1 MEERITT
8 AGVLIIDGRFLIAK
22 RTERGS
28 IGGMWEFVGG
38 KNRWGESEE
47 ETLKRE
53 FDEELGLAI
62 EVEGLI
68 HAHHFTNKETAYHL
82 KAYVVRLI
90 SAFKPRLSV
99 HTELRWVALTEL
111 EGFPMAGSDRA
122 IVQTLLSAF
131 SDEHTVVTAD
141 S

>member
-1 MEERITT
+1 MENRITT

-22 RTERGS
+22 RIESGS

-53 FDEELGLAI
+53 FFEELGLSI

-68 HAHHFTNKETAYHL
+68 HSHFFINKETRYHL
-82 KAYVVRLI
+82 KAYLVHL
-90 SAFKPRLSV
+90 SSPFKPRLTV
-99 HTELRWVALTEL
+99 HTELRWVSLNEL
-111 EGFPMAGSDRA
+111 KEYAMAPSDQE
-122 IVQTLLSAF
+122 IVSTLRSLLS
-131 SDEHTVVTAD
+131 DMD
-141 S
+141 RDD

>member
-1 MEERITT
+1 MENRITT

-22 RTERGS
+22 RIESGS

-53 FDEELGLAI
+53 FLEELDLAI

-68 HAHHFTNKETAYHL
+68 HSHFFINKETRYHL
-82 KAYVVRLI
+82 KAYLVHL
-90 SAFKPRLSV
+90 SSPFKPRLTV
-99 HTELRWVALTEL
+99 HTELRWVSLNEL
-111 EGFPMAGSDRA
+111 KGFAMAPSDQE
-122 IVQTLLSAF
+122 IVSTLRSLLS
-131 SDEHTVVTAD
+131 DMD
-141 S
+141 RDD

>member
-1 MEERITT
+1 MENRITT

-22 RTERGS
+22 RIESGS

-53 FDEELGLAI
+53 FLEELDLAI

-68 HAHHFTNKETAYHL
+68 HSHFFINKETRYHL
-82 KAYVVRLI
+82 KAYLVHL
-90 SAFKPRLSV
+90 SSPFKPRLTV
-99 HTELRWVALTEL
+99 HTELRWVSLNEL
-111 EGFPMAGSDRA
+111 KEYAMAPSDQE
-122 IVQTLLSAF
+122 IVSTLRSLLS
-131 SDEHTVVTAD
+131 DMD
-141 S
+141 RDD

>member
-1 MEERITT
+1 MENRITT

-22 RTERGS
+22 RIESGS

-53 FDEELGLAI
+53 FLEELDLAI

-68 HAHHFTNKETAYHL
+68 HSHFFINKEMRYHL
-82 KAYVVRLI
+82 KAYLVHL
-90 SAFKPRLSV
+90 SSPFKPRLTV
-99 HTELRWVALTEL
+99 HTELRWVSLNEL
-111 EGFPMAGSDRA
+111 KEYAMAPSDQE
-122 IVQTLLSAF
+122 IVSTLRSLLS
-131 SDEHTVVTAD
+131 DMD
-141 S
+141 RDD

>member
-22 RTERGS
+22 RIESGS

-53 FDEELGLAI
+53 FLEELGLAI

-68 HAHHFTNKETAYHL
+68 HSHFFINKETRYHL
-82 KAYVVRLI
+82 KAYLVHL
-90 SAFKPRLSV
+90 SSPFKPRLTV
-99 HTELRWVALTEL
+99 HTELRWVSLNEL
-111 EGFPMAGSDRA
+111 KEYAMAPSDQE
-122 IVQTLLSAF
+122 IVSTLRSLLS
-131 SDEHTVVTAD
+131 DMD
-141 S
+141 RDD

>member
-1 MEERITT
+1 MENRITT

-22 RTERGS
+22 RIESGS

-53 FDEELGLAI
+53 FLEELDLAI

-68 HAHHFTNKETAYHL
+68 HSHFFINKETRYHL
-82 KAYVVRLI
+82 KAYLVHL
-90 SAFKPRLSV
+90 SSPFKPRLTV
-99 HTELRWVALTEL
+99 HTELRWVSLNEL
-111 EGFPMAGSDRA
+111 KEYAMAPSDQE
-122 IVQTLLSAF
+122 IVDATLSALRYGP
-131 SDEHTVVTAD
+131 
-141 S
+141 

>member
-22 RTERGS
+22 RIESGS

-53 FDEELGLAI
+53 FLEELDLAI

-68 HAHHFTNKETAYHL
+68 HSHFFINKETRYHL
-82 KAYVVRLI
+82 KAYLVHL
-90 SAFKPRLSV
+90 SSPFKPRLTV
-99 HTELRWVALTEL
+99 HTELRWVSLNEL
-111 EGFPMAGSDRA
+111 KEYAMAPSDQE
-122 IVQTLLSAF
+122 IVSTLRSLLS
-131 SDEHTVVTAD
+131 DMD
-141 S
+141 RDD

>member
-22 RTERGS
+22 RIESGS

-53 FDEELGLAI
+53 FLEELGLEI

-68 HAHHFTNKETAYHL
+68 HSHFFINKETRYHL
-82 KAYVVRLI
+82 KAYLVHL
-90 SAFKPRLSV
+90 SSPFKPRLTV
-99 HTELRWVALTEL
+99 HTELRWVSLNEL
-111 EGFPMAGSDRA
+111 KGYAMAPSDQA
-122 IVQTLLSAF
+122 IVSALLSALSVMG
-131 SDEHTVVTAD
+131 SDD
-141 S
+141 

>member
-1 MEERITT
+1 MENRITT

-22 RTERGS
+22 RIESGS

-53 FDEELGLAI
+53 FLEELDLAI

-68 HAHHFTNKETAYHL
+68 HSHYFINKETRYHL
-82 KAYVVRLI
+82 KAYLVHL
-90 SAFKPRLSV
+90 SSPFKPRLTV
-99 HTELRWVALTEL
+99 HTELRWVSLNEL
-111 EGFPMAGSDRA
+111 KEYAMAPSDQE
-122 IVQTLLSAF
+122 IVSTLRSLLS
-131 SDEHTVVTAD
+131 DMD
-141 S
+141 RDD

>member
-1 MEERITT
+1 MENRITT

-22 RTERGS
+22 RIESGS

-53 FDEELGLAI
+53 FLEELDLAI

-68 HAHHFTNKETAYHL
+68 HSPFFINKEPRYHL
-82 KAYVVRLI
+82 KAYLVHL
-90 SAFKPRLSV
+90 SSPFKPRLTV
-99 HTELRWVALTEL
+99 HTELRWVSLNEL
-111 EGFPMAGSDRA
+111 KEYAMAPSDQE
-122 IVQTLLSAF
+122 IVSTLRSLLS
-131 SDEHTVVTAD
+131 DMD
-141 S
+141 RDD

>member
-1 MEERITT
+1 MENRITT

-22 RTERGS
+22 RIESGS

-53 FDEELGLAI
+53 FLEELDLAI

-68 HAHHFTNKETAYHL
+68 HSHYFINKETRYHL
-82 KAYVVRLI
+82 KAYLVHL
-90 SAFKPRLSV
+90 SATFKPRLTV
-99 HTELRWVALTEL
+99 HTELRWVSLNEL
-111 EGFPMAGSDRA
+111 KGFAMAPSDQE
-122 IVQTLLSAF
+122 IVSTLHSLLS
-131 SDEHTVVTAD
+131 DMD
-141 S
+141 RDD